1 MILPIKRNE
10 IIKCKKCGKTI
21 DDPQAAKLDRKG
33 YNPYIIVEFPGIPYL
48 LWELRE
54 MRKQKKYN
62 EKYKTENLYYRF
74 GICKDC
80 LEKRNIIKR
89 VTKAILDGM
98 IVR

>member
-21 DDPQAAKLDRKG
+21 EDPKNATVDKVS
-33 YNPYIIVEFPGIPYL
+33 YNPYLIVEFPTVLYL
-48 LWELRE
+48 LWQLWQTE
-54 MRKQKKYN
+54 KQKKYN

-80 LEKRNIIKR
+80 LEKRRIKKLIKG
-89 VTKAILDGM
+89 VT
-98 IVR
+98 VR